1 MGFFFLLGFFVFA
14 QDKKKKKKK
23 KKKDTL
29 QGGIG
34 YLVLMSI
41 FGFLED

>member
-1 MGFFFLLGFFVFA
+1 MFSNVILSGICTGE
-14 QDKKKKKKK
+14 KKKKKKK

>member
-1 MGFFFLLGFFVFA
+1 MFSNVILSGICT
-14 QDKKKKKKK
+14 QKKKKKKK

>member
-1 MGFFFLLGFFVFA
+1 MFSNVILSGICTGE
-14 QDKKKKKKK
+14 KKKKK

>member
-1 MGFFFLLGFFVFA
+1 MFSNVILSGICTGE
-14 QDKKKKKKK
+14 K

>member
-1 MGFFFLLGFFVFA
+1 MFSNVILSGICTGE
-14 QDKKKKKKK
+14 KKKKKK

>member
-1 MGFFFLLGFFVFA
+1 VVFA
-14 QDKKKKKKK
+14 QEKKKKKKKK